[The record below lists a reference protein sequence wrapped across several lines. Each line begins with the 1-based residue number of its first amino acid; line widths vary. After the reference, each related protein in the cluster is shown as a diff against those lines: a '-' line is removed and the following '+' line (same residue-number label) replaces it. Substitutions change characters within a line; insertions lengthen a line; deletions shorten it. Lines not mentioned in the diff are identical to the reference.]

1 MNRDHSR
8 VDDPNYFI
16 GLWLYTNLIEY
27 LGKYFTKLNITQ
39 VFHRRPLTAS
49 NDGKLLSLSRFSSWF
64 HHWMGFL
71 LWNIFVSGTEV
82 YHSNW
87 LRLKNKA
94 RLVGF
99 YLQKKKK
106 KTGRPTSSIYS
117 GWPIRTFILAL
128 EALAR
133 AQRRWNQ
140 SRAPVKPAVGV
151 IFTKRVSAGPPL
163 TSTHR
168 ATWGDLLSKSPVPE
182 IHIKAANV
190 RGDRDTA
197 TA

>member
-106 KTGRPTSSIYS
+106 KNRSPNQFHLFWLTHKNFHPRTRGPRKSSATLEPKPGSCQTSCRGY
-117 GWPIRTFILAL
+117 FH
-128 EALAR
+128 
-133 AQRRWNQ
+133 
-140 SRAPVKPAVGV
+140 K
-151 IFTKRVSAGPPL
+151 
-163 TSTHR
+163 
-168 ATWGDLLSKSPVPE
+168 KSVCW
-182 IHIKAANV
+182 AAAHLNSSSHL
-190 RGDRDTA
+190 RGFA
-197 TA
+197 I